1 MKSAKENIVVT
12 FATTADV
19 FAFDKACKNN
29 NIEGR
34 IISVP
39 RQLSAGCGM
48 AWKSNL
54 ENKQALL
61 DLIDKFDLIVEDVHE
76 INLDW

>member
-19 FAFDKACKNN
+19 FAFDKVCKNN

-48 AWKSNL
+48 A
-54 ENKQALL
+54 
-61 DLIDKFDLIVEDVHE
+61 
-76 INLDW
+76 

>member
-1 MKSAKENIVVT
+1 MKSAKEHIIVT
-12 FATTADV
+12 FSTTADV
-19 FAFDKACKNN
+19 FAFDKECKKNE
-29 NIEGR
+29 IEGR
-34 IISVP
+34 IVSVP